1 MGCATSR
8 VENEELVARCKS
20 RRRYMKQAV
29 RSRHEFAAAHG
40 FYLQALR
47 NTGAAMRQFAEGES
61 MEMAGSSSLE
71 TPCRQQQLQQHQY
84 RHYPSLPRTLPP
96 PPPPPPE
103 MSPYPTVR
111 SNDSSYSSGTASKG
125 GGEEAGGAGWTSTQH
140 STQHSSAPPPP
151 PPPAQG
157 SAWEFWDPFRAS
169 SPPADQQRR
178 QMTAVT
184 AATRLSVSQ
193 EQRRRMQEWEPE
205 PEAEAQ
211 AQEWED
217 TTTTVTT
224 TTDLEYERERVHHE
238 NAKSPEPQTDDNSS
252 MVSSWYTKDSD
263 LAMVISRTRKDLG
276 AVVRELDE
284 YFLKASAAG
293 NEVSRLLETHFQSVI
308 GEPMKGSHH
317 SAKVFSALSSWGW
330 PSKSPSKSPMV
341 VNRDVIDLNKNER
354 SIHGSH
360 CSTLERLYAWEKKL
374 YEEVRCRE
382 STKIEH
388 DKKVVLLR
396 KQELKGEDELK
407 VEKTKATI
415 KRLQSQI
422 MVAFQ
427 AVDTTSAAIL
437 QMRETELYPQLVEL
451 SKGLMHMW
459 RAMYECHQVQ
469 NHIVQQ
475 VRHLENLAS
484 AEATSSYHRQATIQL
499 EAQVTAWYD
508 SFCRLI
514 KSQREY
520 MRALNGWLRL
530 SLNQFKYEAEGIMEH
545 HQPLYTLC
553 EEWQLALDRL
563 PDQSACG
570 GIKSFM
576 AVMHAIVVQQAE
588 ELKQA
593 RKYES
598 LSKELEKKL
607 ISLRNMETKYY
618 DPYATP
624 DSRGTDPL
632 AQKKA
637 KTEALGRRVEEEKSK
652 HLKSIAVSRAMTL
665 NNLQTGLPNV
675 FQAMTGFSSVCMQV
689 FETVH
694 NHSKSFKNNAC
705 IRRLT

>member
-20 RRRYMKQAV
+20 RRQCMKRAV

-47 NTGAAMRQFAEGES
+47 NTGAALRQFAEGES
-61 MEMAGSSSLE
+61 MEMSATSSLA
-71 TPCRQQQLQQHQY
+71 TPCRQQQQHQY
-84 RHYPSLPRTLPP
+84 RHYPSMPRTLPP

-103 MSPYPTVR
+103 MSPYRTVR
-111 SNDSSYSSGTASKG
+111 SNDSSYSSGTTSK
-125 GGEEAGGAGWTSTQH
+125 GGEEAGAGGWTSTQH
-140 STQHSSAPPPP
+140 ANTPPPPPP
-151 PPPAQG
+151 PPPAQA

-169 SPPADQQRR
+169 SPPVDQPRR
-178 QMTAVT
+178 AMTT
-184 AATRLSVSQ
+184 PAAPMRFSVSQ
-193 EQRRRMQEWEPE
+193 EERRRVQEWEAE
-205 PEAEAQ
+205 AEAEAQ

-284 YFLKASAAG
+284 YFLKACAAG
-293 NEVSRLLETHFQSVI
+293 NEVSRLLETHFQAAI
-308 GEPMKGSHH
+308 GEPMKGGHH

-330 PSKSPSKSPMV
+330 PSKSPMV
-341 VNRDVIDLNKNER
+341 VSRDSISMNKNER

-374 YEEVRCRE
+374 YDEVRCRE
-382 STKIEH
+382 STKREH

-407 VEKTKATI
+407 IEKTKAAI

-437 QMRETELYPQLVEL
+437 KLREDELYPQLVEL
-451 SKGLMHMW
+451 SKGLMQMW

-475 VRHLENLAS
+475 VRHLGNLAS
-484 AEATSSYHRQATIQL
+484 AEATSSYHQQATIQL

-508 SFCRLI
+508 SFCRMI

-520 MRALNGWLRL
+520 MRALSGWLRL
-530 SLNQFKYEAEGIMEH
+530 SLNQFKYDAEGIMEH

-576 AVMHAIVVQQAE
+576 TVMHAIVVQQAE

-593 RKYES
+593 RKCES

-607 ISLRNMETKYY
+607 TSLRNMETKYY
-618 DPYATP
+618 DPYAPP
-624 DSRGTDPL
+624 DSRGTDLL
-632 AQKKA
+632 ARKKA

-652 HLKSIAVSRAMTL
+652 HLKAIAVSRAMTL

-675 FQAMTGFSSVCMQV
+675 FQAMTGFSSVCMQA

-694 NHSKSFKNNAC
+694 NQTKTFHNNSF

>member
-1 MGCATSR
+1 
-8 VENEELVARCKS
+8 
-20 RRRYMKQAV
+20 
-29 RSRHEFAAAHG
+29 
-40 FYLQALR
+40 
-47 NTGAAMRQFAEGES
+47 
-61 MEMAGSSSLE
+61 MA
-71 TPCRQQQLQQHQY
+71 P
-84 RHYPSLPRTLPP
+84 
-96 PPPPPPE
+96 
-103 MSPYPTVR
+103 
-111 SNDSSYSSGTASKG
+111 
-125 GGEEAGGAGWTSTQH
+125 
-140 STQHSSAPPPP
+140 AP
-151 PPPAQG
+151 
-157 SAWEFWDPFRAS
+157 
-169 SPPADQQRR
+169 
-178 QMTAVT
+178 
-184 AATRLSVSQ
+184 ATRLSISQ
-193 EQRRRMQEWEPE
+193 EERRRMQEW
-205 PEAEAQ
+205 EAEAQ

-276 AVVRELDE
+276 AMVRELDE

-293 NEVSRLLETHFQSVI
+293 TEVSRLLETHFQSAI

-330 PSKSPSKSPMV
+330 PSKSPIV
-341 VNRDVIDLNKNER
+341 VTRDSIDLNNNGR

-374 YEEVRCRE
+374 YDEVRCRE
-382 STKIEH
+382 SAKKEH

-407 VEKTKATI
+407 VEKTKAAI

-437 QMRETELYPQLVEL
+437 KLRETELYPQLMEL
-451 SKGLMHMW
+451 SKGLMQMW

-475 VRHLENLAS
+475 VRHLDNLAS

-499 EAQVTAWYD
+499 EAQVTAWYN
-508 SFCRLI
+508 SFCRWI
-514 KSQREY
+514 KSQRDY

-576 AVMHAIVVQQAE
+576 TVMHAIVVQQAE

-593 RKYES
+593 RKSES

-607 ISLRNMETKYY
+607 ISLRNMQTKYY

-624 DSRGTDPL
+624 DRRGTDPL

-675 FQAMTGFSSVCMQV
+675 FQAMTGFSSVCMQA

-694 NHSKSFKNNAC
+694 NQTKFFNNNAC